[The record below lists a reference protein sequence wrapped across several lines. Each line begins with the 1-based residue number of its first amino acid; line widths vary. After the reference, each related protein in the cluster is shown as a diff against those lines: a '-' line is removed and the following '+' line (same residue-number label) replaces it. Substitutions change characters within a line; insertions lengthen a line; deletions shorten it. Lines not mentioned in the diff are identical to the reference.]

1 MRVRAGEAVYTGV
14 LALGRAGAS
23 VMGWTVEATGVSR
36 IPAEGPAVLA
46 GNHVS
51 YFDPLVLSLAARH
64 RGRWVRYLAKR
75 ELFGWPATH
84 WALSTM
90 GHIPVDRRG
99 DAAASLVAALRALR
113 RGEVVGVYPEG
124 TISRTLVPLGGKTG
138 AARLALV
145 SRAPLVPVAVWGGQ
159 RLRTRGHPGAPLR
172 GIALTCRIGAPVG
185 YEKGETPSVVTERL
199 MGRIRALAD
208 EAAREYP
215 QRPRGPDERWWL
227 PAHLGGTAPEPG
239 EPTTGRQRIPTP

>member
-1 MRVRAGEAVYTGV
+1 MRDRAGEAVYAGV

-23 VMGWTVEATGVSR
+23 VMGWTVAATGLTR

-51 YFDPLVLSLAARH
+51 YLDPLVLSLAAHR

-75 ELFGWPATH
+75 ELFAWPATG
-84 WALSTM
+84 WALGTM
-90 GHIPVDRRG
+90 GHIPVDRG
-99 DAAASLVAALRALR
+99 GEAAASLVAALRALR

-124 TISRTLVPLGGKTG
+124 TLSRTLVPLVGKTG
-138 AARLALV
+138 AARLALT

-159 RLRTRGHPGAPLR
+159 RLRTRGHPGSPLR
-172 GIALTCRIGAPVG
+172 GIALTCRIGAPVRH
-185 YEKGETPSVVTERL
+185 EKGETSSAVTERL
-199 MGRIRALAD
+199 MARIRALVD

-215 QRPRGPDERWWL
+215 QQPSPHDRWWL
-227 PAHLGGTAPEPG
+227 PAHLGGTAPAPG
-239 EPTTGRQRIPTP
+239 ERGGSV